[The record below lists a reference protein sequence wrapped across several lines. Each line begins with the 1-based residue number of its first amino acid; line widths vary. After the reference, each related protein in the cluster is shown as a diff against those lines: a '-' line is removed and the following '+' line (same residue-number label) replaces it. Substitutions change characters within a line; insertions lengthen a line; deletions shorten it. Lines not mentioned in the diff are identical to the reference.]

1 MCGRF
6 IQCSHPGVYASE
18 FGLDTLCEFEPRYN
32 LAPTQPVLLIRCGG
46 SGQRELVRLRW
57 GLVPAWSK
65 GPDNRYSM
73 INARAE
79 SVSTKPAY
87 RGAFRARRC
96 LIPAEGF
103 YEWKAEAG
111 GKVPYLIR
119 RTDAGPFA
127 MAGLWERWRGPDG
140 VDLESCTILVTDA
153 NTLVRGIH
161 DRMPVILPR
170 DVCNVW
176 LDPHVRDTDRL
187 LGLSKPADPDGWTLH
202 PVSKRVNSPRN
213 DGPELLD
220 PIAASPTWSP
230 GGRLMV
236 ATGE

>member
-6 IQCSHPGVYASE
+6 VQYSHPEVYASH
-18 FGLDTLCEFEPRYN
+18 FDLDVLCEATPRYN
-32 LAPTQPVLLIRCGG
+32 VAPTQPVLAIRQTDA
-46 SGQRELVRLRW
+46 GQRELIPLRW

-87 RGAFRARRC
+87 RNAFRQRRC

-111 GKVPYLIR
+111 GKTPFLIR
-119 RTDAGPFA
+119 RKDSAPLA
-127 MAGLWERWRGPDG
+127 MAGLWERWRGEDG
-140 VDLESCTILVTDA
+140 AHLESCTIIVTDA
-153 NTLVRGIH
+153 NALVRGIH
-161 DRMPVILPR
+161 DRMPVILPT
-170 DVCNVW
+170 DALAAW
-176 LDPHVRDTDRL
+176 LNPENRDTDRL
-187 LGLSKPADPDGWTLH
+187 LDLLKPTDPDAWTLH
-202 PVSKRVNSPRN
+202 PVSRRVNSPRN

-220 PIAASPTWSP
+220 SVDASQS
-230 GGRLMV
+230 
-236 ATGE
+236 